1 MTSPIDILLVED
13 SPSDRYLAVE
23 ALSEAEILNNVHLVE
38 DGIKA
43 LDFLRFK
50 GQYSQVPRP
59 DIILLDLHLPRKDGW
74 EVLAELK
81 VDPDLRTIPV
91 IILAGSGGNTKE
103 ARHAYPQHAQT
114 YITKPID
121 LKQFNEIIRIYRD
134 LWFPG
139 VTLSSHAEV
148 DQAAMTRS
156 PTRQSEASPI
166 PPKEDRGIWPKVS
179 DWSSLLALN
188 PDEALVLMDAQS
200 HILWINEAF
209 AEMCGYSLQEVS
221 GRKIGSFLLGSQIDP
236 VAQTRIRTAVVGGRS
251 CAEELVKLHKDGH
264 PYRVRLM
271 INPLSGPDGVVRGFL
286 AIEQKVPNKEL
297 LPLASNRH
305 EGSDDGAKT
314 EKGRSSL
321 SHKAH
326 GR

>member
-1 MTSPIDILLVED
+1 MTRPIEILLVED
-13 SPSDRYLAVE
+13 SPSDRYLTME
-23 ALSEAEILNNVHLVE
+23 ALSEAEILNNVHEVE
-38 DGIKA
+38 DGIEA

-59 DIILLDLHLPRKDGW
+59 DLILLDLHLPRKDGR

-81 VDPDLRTIPV
+81 VDPDLRPIPV

-114 YITKPID
+114 YITKPLD
-121 LKQFNEIIRIYRD
+121 LKQFNEVIRIYRD

-139 VTLSSHAEV
+139 LTLSSDAEI
-148 DQAAMTRS
+148 DQPATL
-156 PTRQSEASPI
+156 
-166 PPKEDRGIWPKVS
+166 PPKEDGGIWPKVS
-179 DWSSLLALN
+179 DWSSLLALD

-209 AEMCGYSLQEVS
+209 AQMCGYNLQEVS
-221 GRKIGSFLLGSQIDP
+221 GRKIGSFLLGSQTDP
-236 VAQTRIRTAVVGGRS
+236 AAQTRMRTAVAGGRS
-251 CAEELVKLHKDGH
+251 CAEELVKYHKDGH

-286 AIEQKVPNKEL
+286 AIEQKMPHKEL
-297 LPLASNRH
+297 LSRAGDRH
-305 EGSDDGAKT
+305 E
-314 EKGRSSL
+314 RS
-321 SHKAH
+321 
-326 GR
+326 